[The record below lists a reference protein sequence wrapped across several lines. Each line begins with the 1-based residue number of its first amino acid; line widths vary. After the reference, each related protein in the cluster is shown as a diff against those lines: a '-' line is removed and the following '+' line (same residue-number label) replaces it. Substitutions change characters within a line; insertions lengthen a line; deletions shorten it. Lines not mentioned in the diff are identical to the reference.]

1 MIREGIGINMQR
13 ITICKN
19 GPVNSISFEI
29 KKIGLII
36 GEQATGKSTI
46 AKSVYFCRYVKTLI
60 SNYIIQRMETNSYDN
75 IELDEKGRFF
85 NDIKG
90 NLRSIFIELFGQS
103 WELDPKFYIKYEFT
117 DDIWFEVRVG
127 DHTDTG
133 KQYISEYYSEMLRER
148 VKGLINEAVE
158 MYENSQNNHLSLELE
173 SESRMRN
180 RKYIIQ
186 EVNTIFDDYMTTYYI
201 PAGRSLLTILSSSR
215 ATMNSLQN
223 IDFVMNKFMELI
235 DGIRGAYKNGV
246 SNAHRY
252 YPDGNRGYNVREISG
267 QIIRMQKGEYCNST
281 YGEVLKVNTD
291 RGEEEIKINFSSSGQ
306 QEILWLLNFI
316 YVLMLRKE
324 KAFVII
330 EEPEAHIYPTLQKEI
345 IEFIV
350 QFTNYTGGN
359 ALITTHSPYIL
370 TALNNMYFAGIIAKN
385 DRAGRKIDGLIDRN
399 HMVLYG
405 DLLAIKLLNNSDDG
419 YYDLLKDDEDEISS
433 YMIDDV
439 SEKINEVYTS
449 LFKVKEEE

>member
-1 MIREGIGINMQR
+1 
-13 ITICKN
+13 
-19 GPVNSISFEI
+19 
-29 KKIGLII
+29 
-36 GEQATGKSTI
+36 
-46 AKSVYFCRYVKTLI
+46 
-60 SNYIIQRMETNSYDN
+60 
-75 IELDEKGRFF
+75 
-85 NDIKG
+85 
-90 NLRSIFIELFGQS
+90 
-103 WELDPKFYIKYEFT
+103 
-117 DDIWFEVRVG
+117 
-127 DHTDTG
+127 
-133 KQYISEYYSEMLRER
+133 
-148 VKGLINEAVE
+148 
-158 MYENSQNNHLSLELE
+158 
-173 SESRMRN
+173 
-180 RKYIIQ
+180 
-186 EVNTIFDDYMTTYYI
+186 
-201 PAGRSLLTILSSSR
+201 
-215 ATMNSLQN
+215 
-223 IDFVMNKFMELI
+223 
-235 DGIRGAYKNGV
+235 
-246 SNAHRY
+246 
-252 YPDGNRGYNVREISG
+252 
-267 QIIRMQKGEYCNST
+267 MQKGEYCNST